1 MAIRWRSRWTTRW
14 RTQWTA
20 RHSITI
26 VLIAIAGWH
35 LGSAALIHVKARAAQ
50 VLIAVAARE
59 GLLNDRPV
67 KPWPWADTW
76 PVARLHVPRLDVEA
90 YVLAGDSGRTLAFG
104 PGHRF
109 GTALPGRAGN
119 SVIAGHRD
127 THFAFLRELRDGEL
141 LEVEA
146 AGGIRRGYRIVRA
159 EVMHKSNV
167 EVLAPEGPTRLTLIT
182 CFPFDA
188 IVSGGPLRYV
198 VVAEAVTEALSASAS
213 AAWTPVEV
221 N

>member
-1 MAIRWRSRWTTRW
+1 MAIRWTSRWTSRWTTRW
-14 RTQWTA
+14 TT

-35 LGSAALIHVKARAAQ
+35 LGSAALIQAK
-50 VLIAVAARE
+50 
-59 GLLNDRPV
+59 
-67 KPWPWADTW
+67 
-76 PVARLHVPRLDVEA
+76 
-90 YVLAGDSGRTLAFG
+90 TLAFG

-127 THFAFLRELRDGEL
+127 THFAFLRDLRIGEFL
-141 LEVEA
+141 DVEA
-146 AGGIRRGYRIVRA
+146 AGGIRRRYRIVRA

-167 EVLAPEGPTRLTLIT
+167 DVLAPEGPTRLTLIT

-188 IVSGGPLRYV
+188 IVPGGPLRYV
-198 VVAEAVTEALSASAS
+198 VVAEAVTESLIRPFD
-213 AAWTPVEV
+213 TG
-221 N
+221 